1 MSTPYTPRTARGCNQ
16 LLLSLSAKY
25 NLDLPTSEKKGTPA
39 QRDRTLGQKCVS
51 GLTYLHFNG
60 GMEHTIAGFE
70 EMANR
75 MLSEWIH
82 KPNQDWGTLP
92 APTLATQGTRSFING
107 SMIENSK
114 NISLEQRDELLQ
126 CLHKL
131 LEDEIRHRRRSPLPP
146 ATVGVGASATA
157 LGNKLKDL
165 ETSMARTPSYPA
177 PGSPEIS
184 PSKRKGPLDRDEVFS
199 TAPSSPII
207 DPSYPPKSFSLDCEF
222 DDDDLDELLPVIS
235 TDVPGEDQC
244 SLRKGKQ
251 QRIDSFFKSVRRPL
265 MDASRDS
272 SFNDPFSSTSRIA
285 TQTNMNG
292 YMRVSKVSTTNSRH
306 QNNDKSGL
314 LDTFSTMQ
322 TGLAHSS
329 FMEGTDTVAT
339 SFESNI
345 ANVERKPDKAPSQ
358 VNDYTSETSTVAL
371 LKSAD
376 FQEQF
381 AMQLSPEPAMDP
393 ADLKMRA
400 FIDTL
405 ETSGPFTYSKCGDW
419 PSNIPLRY
427 RYEVERVAHSRG
439 MAIEELLPQYR
450 LPSQDYSEFWE
461 YITQE
466 KSNKKTSLLEK
477 TKPVAWE
484 VAVGNF
490 EESSTKDV
498 VTLTGDL
505 EWCAKSEPGYLKFVL
520 KPLRLERSHRFAR
533 RFGSDRFLEI
543 TFPALTKSPD
553 YLKNQGPIVLRS
565 IATWLATSSHYLL
578 GRTWR
583 AFYLEDVKAKNK
595 KDGPKSKVHLFA
607 VNGNDFIDAP
617 LSMTVSPAGEMSDKH
632 TPMTVEALFNWH
644 IPVQENKESKD
655 CKIFQRLALGLSRT
669 IPTVVIRPE
678 HIIIHP
684 RHIDIPLEDRGNM
697 KSSQPDMSD
706 GCALMSV
713 SLANRIK
720 DCLGLKEENP
730 SCFQG
735 RIAGAKGIWMVDGRN
750 IAFKGE
756 ECIQIS
762 GSQLKTKPHP
772 SDCRMMLDD
781 HQLTFEVVSWSKELR
796 PVNLNV
802 QLLMVLQ
809 HGGVQTDRLKNLVRC
824 EMNTWYQEFKGIIT
838 NEIASRAWV
847 QKQGLYE
854 KRKTRRIDDFPTENV
869 EQAILLLDSGFHP
882 LKSVYLMN
890 RLKTFLDD
898 YCARLDSLKIRIPE
912 STYAY
917 CIADPYNV
925 LAEDE
930 VHLGFSRP
938 WDSEGYTDLDGMDVL
953 VGRNPAHLP
962 SDIQKR
968 RAVFKKELRHF
979 KDVIVFPTA
988 GALPLASM
996 LSGGDYDGDQVWTCW
1011 DPQLVNQFTNT
1022 PFDPKKIPERKEFGL
1037 IDCSEELK
1045 ANFDFDGFLTKMF
1058 VFNAAPSLLGHCT
1071 NEHEKLCYYENGIAS
1086 EGALRLSHLLG
1097 YLADVR
1103 KSGHELR
1110 RETWMRQ
1117 WNELSKDIGPDA
1129 LRKPAYKQTREEL
1142 DCRPNDKSII
1152 DVLKF
1157 EVVEEEKNRI
1167 KADFSEFCKAHQ
1179 ECRDDPD
1186 LLAAW
1191 TETWE
1196 RAIFERDNNKDKTL
1210 LNAIQ
1215 NVKAQVEA
1223 VANDRP
1229 RRNCGKSFATVISS
1243 ATDMLRSIKPPEI
1256 DHELSYTW
1264 RNRDDSWQV
1273 FLASCAYR
1281 LYPKGDFPWL
1291 AAGPTLCEIKARA
1304 VGPYR
1309 MVTMPV
1315 YQTLRVNHRAAK
1327 RVQEAASVN
1336 REDIDRTLD
1345 ALDVTYPELQDSDD
1359 DEDDSFDDWKS
1370 FAT

>member
-184 PSKRKGPLDRDEVFS
+184 PSKRKAPLDRDE
-199 TAPSSPII
+199 
-207 DPSYPPKSFSLDCEF
+207 
-222 DDDDLDELLPVIS
+222 
-235 TDVPGEDQC
+235 C

-1011 DPQLVNQFTNT
+1011 DPQLH
-1022 PFDPKKIPERKEFGL
+1022 PR
-1037 IDCSEELK
+1037 
-1045 ANFDFDGFLTKMF
+1045 FLGIVQMSTRNYVIMKM
-1058 VFNAAPSLLGHCT
+1058 ASHQRAPSGFPICSAISLTFG
-1071 NEHEKLCYYENGIAS
+1071 
-1086 EGALRLSHLLG
+1086 
-1097 YLADVR
+1097 

-1215 NVKAQVEA
+1215 NVKAQLEA

-1370 FAT
+1370 LRRD